1 MAFFHNSTFQ
11 SKQPLV
17 CLFDPF
23 STLIHRQTNLR
34 QLNSHSAMSFESA
47 SFAKSLYASGTPRKQ
62 QLQQGHGSPHG
73 STQGQAQHAYST
85 PSKNMATPVFSTP
98 NTSFSVSNISGI
110 SNNSPLAGRGPGF
123 KAPGVHQPA
132 STSTPEQRRDTPN
145 FDRTFT
151 GGNASFMSV
160 YSSTPIKAN
169 TSSWSTPGRS
179 TASPPQTPV
188 SKITGTAEQGPSAS
202 SPSLSAAAALMAAGG
217 SLPSTPN
224 ASKPPKPSS
233 VPTGSWEHPS
243 LAAIRSRTINK
254 EQVLRTVFTNIIGL
268 VIFNVILNSASAAS
282 IIPESITT
290 ELAKFSHITFY
301 LVTALQCLFA
311 FNITWNAYKLVKP
324 QDTFEDLPLTP
335 SQRKL
340 MGLPDSP
347 NAKVPANPASPPR
360 YVKSSAQTRYSPLR
374 PQANSAI
381 GSSSPTVTGASR
393 GTPFNSKAS
402 NVVLASTP
410 SKNTPSKLVPESPL
424 AGLSRKLNTPVKEQ
438 PAPLP
443 AVAQKPAPVLPGKTP
458 APVPPTAPGTARPVN
473 PSVARLAA
481 PGSVV
486 KPAAPGPM
494 MKPVTPGPV
503 APGVSKTPVSAPVT
517 QLPEQSPAPVSP
529 SVSFT
534 PSGRYRYMAES
545 PNRHRSF
552 HNV

>member
-1 MAFFHNSTFQ
+1 
-11 SKQPLV
+11 
-17 CLFDPF
+17 
-23 STLIHRQTNLR
+23 
-34 QLNSHSAMSFESA
+34 MSFESA

-62 QLQQGHGSPHG
+62 QVQQGHGSPHG
-73 STQGQAQHAYST
+73 STPGQAQHAYST
-85 PSKNMATPVFSTP
+85 PSKTIATPVFSTP
-98 NTSFSVSNISGI
+98 NTSFSVSNVSGI

-132 STSTPEQRRDTPN
+132 STSTPEQRRDTLN

-151 GGNASFMSV
+151 GNASFMSV
-160 YSSTPIKAN
+160 YSSTPIKGN
-169 TSSWSTPGRS
+169 TSSWSTPAKS

-188 SKITGTAEQGPSAS
+188 SKITGTAEQGLAS

-254 EQVLRTVFTNIIGL
+254 EQVLRTVFTNIVGL
-268 VIFNVILNSASAAS
+268 VIFNIILNSASAAS
-282 IIPESITT
+282 IIPESITA
-290 ELAKFSHITFY
+290 ELAKFSQITFY
-301 LVTALQCLFA
+301 LVTALQGLFA

-374 PQANSAI
+374 PQANSTI
-381 GSSSPTVTGASR
+381 GSSASAVTGASR
-393 GTPFNSKAS
+393 STPFNSKAT

-410 SKNTPSKLVPESPL
+410 SKNTPSKLVSESPL
-424 AGLSRKLNTPVKEQ
+424 AGLSRKLNTPVKDQTAPQ
-438 PAPLP
+438 PAL
-443 AVAQKPAPVLPGKTP
+443 AQKPAPGIPGKPP
-458 APVPPTAPGTARPVN
+458 ALGPANAPGTSRLVN
-473 PSVARLAA
+473 PGVARLAA

-503 APGVSKTPVSAPVT
+503 APGGSKTPVSAPVT
-517 QLPEQSPAPVSP
+517 QLPELSPASVAP